1 MVGIPGQTYDSVLEN
16 IDFCE
21 KIHLACNQDKRIFYF
36 VAPLAPFLDPASPAF
51 ENPEHHGY
59 KKFCHTL
66 EDHRKAITQPS
77 WKHMLSYETKDMV
90 RDDIVNS
97 TYESAQLLND
107 FKLKYDLI
115 DEENYLEIKW
125 KIEKSMDYIEKI
137 DYVLSLPAEQ
147 QPGELAK
154 IREEI
159 EELNKYSICGKNEL
173 KWEVQKNYANF
184 FSLTLVGLEQ
194 LYEDYANKIRHLLSP
209 KRRQQFQID
218 TERRKMNI

>member
-1 MVGIPGQTYDSVLEN
+1 MTVPLEN

-21 KIHLACNQDKRIFYF
+21 TIHLACNQDKRIFYF

-51 ENPEHHGY
+51 ENPELHGY

-66 EDHRKAITQPS
+66 EDHRKAICQPS
-77 WKHMLSYETKDMV
+77 WKHMLSYETKDMT

-97 TYESAQLLND
+97 TYESAQLLNE
-107 FKLKYDLI
+107 FKLKYGLI
-115 DEENYLEIKW
+115 DEDGYLEIKW
-125 KIEKSMDYIEKI
+125 KIEKSINYIEKI
-137 DYVLSLPAEQ
+137 DYVLSLPKEQ
-147 QPGELAK
+147 QPDELAK

-184 FSLTLVGLEQ
+184 FSLTLVGLNSS
-194 LYEDYANKIRHLLSP
+194 YEDYANKIRHLVKP
-209 KRRQQFQID
+209 QRRQQFQLNPNH
-218 TERRKMNI
+218 RKMKI